1 MFVPYEIALKLKE
14 KGFNETCF
22 GFYTNEGLLYSEG
35 WGYKKNNNVY
45 ETETLAPLYQQ
56 VFKWFR
62 DKHNISYSIDWMLRT
77 NEYYSGYIVH
87 FRGLNGNKLNQE
99 NFIILNEELPPKG
112 YGVYKIYEEAELDC
126 INKMLELI

>member
-1 MFVPYEIALKLKE
+1 MTDQFVPYEVALKLKE
-14 KGFNETCF
+14 KGFDETCLA
-22 GFYTNEGLLYSEG
+22 FYTNEGVLYSEG

-62 DKHNISYSIDWMLRT
+62 EKHMKSSRFNIDT
-77 NEYYSGYIVH
+77 NGWYFTIAQFTESGSSLTDS
-87 FRGLNGNKLNQE
+87 RLAPLAKQD
-99 NFIILNEELPPKG
+99 
-112 YGVYKIYEEAELDC
+112 YKTYEEAELAC